1 MSQMDLLNIKNEVVG
16 KKDLAPWWQEAGN
29 PSLIHQ
35 AVTAAR
41 AGARR
46 GTHST
51 KNRSDVAGGGRK
63 PFRQKGTGRA
73 RQGTIRAPQMRGGG
87 VVFGPHPRDYS
98 KSINKKM
105 SRKALQGALAHKV
118 ATDNLLLL
126 EELVLEAPK
135 TRELV
140 AAMDRFDV
148 ISALVVV
155 EEITEELMRASSNLS
170 WVKIVTPEY
179 VNIYDVLLFEKLIM
193 TGNALETLEGA
204 LTT

>member
-1 MSQMDLLNIKNEVVG
+1 MDLLNIKNEVVG
-16 KKDLAPWWQEAGN
+16 KVELAPWWQESGN

-46 GTHST
+46 GTHAS
-51 KNRSDVAGGGRK
+51 KGRADVSGGGRK

-73 RQGTIRAPQMRGGG
+73 RQGTIRAPHMRGGG
-87 VVFGPHPRDYS
+87 TVFGPQPRDYS

-105 SRKALQGALAHKV
+105 SRKALQGALAYKA
-118 ATDNLLLL
+118 ATDNLVVL

-135 TRELV
+135 TREFV

-155 EEITEELMRASSNLS
+155 DQITEELMRASSNLT
-170 WVKIVTPEY
+170 WIKVVIPEN
-179 VNIYDVLLFEKLIM
+179 VNIYDVLLFEKFIVASK
-193 TGNALETLEGA
+193 ALEALEGA
-204 LTT
+204 LIA